1 MNLPEHY
8 KAIGI
13 FKRTHAL
20 KGELNA
26 SLEVEDEYL
35 IQSQWIIV
43 EIEGIPTPFYIES
56 IRPKGA
62 TTSLLKLKSI
72 DDEQQAQKFV
82 NHTIFTD
89 ADVLTHWLAE
99 DSEGM
104 YASDFKGFTL
114 FDEDGNTLG
123 VIEDVNLNSEMN
135 PLFEVLST
143 EGKSLLVP
151 VADDLI
157 QSYDTEAQTI
167 TMSIPQGLLEI

>member
-62 TTSLLKLKSI
+62 TTSLLKLK
-72 DDEQQAQKFV
+72 
-82 NHTIFTD
+82 
-89 ADVLTHWLAE
+89 VLMMSNRL
-99 DSEGM
+99 
-104 YASDFKGFTL
+104 K
-114 FDEDGNTLG
+114 
-123 VIEDVNLNSEMN
+123 NL
-135 PLFEVLST
+135 
-143 EGKSLLVP
+143 
-151 VADDLI
+151 
-157 QSYDTEAQTI
+157 
-167 TMSIPQGLLEI
+167 